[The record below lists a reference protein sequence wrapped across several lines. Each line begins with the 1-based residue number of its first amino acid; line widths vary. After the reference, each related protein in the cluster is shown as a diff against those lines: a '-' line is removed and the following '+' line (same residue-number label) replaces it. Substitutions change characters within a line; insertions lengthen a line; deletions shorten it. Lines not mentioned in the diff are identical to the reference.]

1 MDQMQETQCLDVLKK
16 EAEHGKTM
24 VIVTHKPALLPLVDR
39 IIVVGE
45 GKIVADTTPD
55 ELLAANVLAE
65 EGIREPLYITALK
78 HAGCE
83 IRPETHPAH
92 VETMEL
98 SGYKEALC
106 RWNEKVAL
114 PEKRDMSLN

>member
-1 MDQMQETQCLDVLKK
+1 MNFW
-16 EAEHGKTM
+16 
-24 VIVTHKPALLPLVDR
+24 
-39 IIVVGE
+39 
-45 GKIVADTTPD
+45 
-55 ELLAANVLAE
+55 AANVLAE

-114 PEKRDMSLN
+114 PEKKPGDDVILSVENLAFSYDGRTPILTDIHMRYKRARCWRLLARTVPESRRSRISSAAF